1 MDWLSFPSFLVLLAA
16 IFWSPVLGSQTGRLK
31 WWRWR
36 GPRNDTL
43 GMVTFITEQAA
54 RARVV
59 QTGAR
64 GLERR
69 PRMMYLPNHRSF
81 ADFFL
86 DQWITEGRA
95 ATLSRLAVG
104 GVFPLVMASLVAV
117 RSIILFQRGG
127 RRVRAKESFNA
138 WLDDKLAKSSQKSF
152 LIYPEGHRSTKGQ
165 SLPLKTGMLKYAFS
179 RRMPVQTIISAN
191 KEAVMD
197 EKALSAHFGQTVVVG
212 FSEVID
218 PADFGSFEDFMAKVQ
233 STWDAEWE
241 RVLAADPADGKPLP
255 SPAHNLDYPLSIR
268 LREDLTILASMLL
281 FVLVVCAAVAGAV
294 LLAKRN
300 AVLLG
305 VLATLLGAWL
315 CASIYACSKPC
326 DARGRM
332 RAEAPP
338 PVAGASP
345 EATGARPTAERKDA

>member
-31 WWRWR
+31 
-36 GPRNDTL
+36 
-43 GMVTFITEQAA
+43 VTFITEQAA

-241 RVLAADPADGKPLP
+241 RVLAADPAGKREELRCPLP
-255 SPAHNLDYPLSIR
+255 RCHAPFQR